1 MAFITKAFDLIY
13 KRLGPTGSDGSQ
25 FGGYLP
31 LDWYYKT
38 TSVPRVDNG
47 FLNFPDDTFTNTY
60 ITTRN
65 SASNANYRAV
75 PWGSTAGD
83 FLWNVLTPSL
93 SYSDTSNVWAFN
105 GVTYQTRFWTR
116 EFVSRSFNSQF
127 QTSGTNVGITSTGS
141 YAVTSSWKIVEPK
154 LLDTTNFSY
163 VFSANGTPFT
173 TTFVGSRYNS
183 VRPDKSGEVAYDITY
198 PALTAGSTS
207 SIDGA
212 YFDQGGGA
220 GITRAE
226 IATSL
231 TNEAAYQ
238 ADNTAAG
245 LKLMTEALKARRLYF
260 PIPVSGSGTTKG
272 TDYWF
277 KKSTGYKSTD
287 LFTDNGGIYN
297 VRFSLKRKIDSD
309 YYPDTS
315 THMTAFI
322 HNVIPQIPSSSA
334 RVPGAD
340 GWYPPVNNIVTIGNQ
355 YNGGPEM
362 TFVDIQTGY
371 YVEKFNFNLIQY
383 GYPAQLCLEVS
394 GSLSDDKYFGIIV
407 DEFEMCKVGVTTDVR
422 FIKPT
427 SIATTII
434 AIQEQGGGLPP
445 GGGG

>member
-13 KRLGPTGSDGSQ
+13 KRLGPTGSISQ
-25 FGGYLP
+25 FVGYLP
-31 LDWYYKT
+31 LDWYNKV
-38 TSVPRVDNG
+38 TSVPRVSQS

-65 SASNANYRAV
+65 TASNATYRAV

-93 SYSDTSNVWAFN
+93 SYNDVTNVHM
-105 GVTYQTRFWTR
+105 GSTYQTRFWVN
-116 EFVSRSFNSQF
+116 EFVSKSFNSQF
-127 QTSGTNVGITSTGS
+127 QTNSTNLGVTITGS

-154 LLDTTNFSY
+154 LIDTTQFSY
-163 VFSANGTPFT
+163 VFSIDGTPVANAY
-173 TTFVGSRYNS
+173 VGSSYNKTGT
-183 VRPDKSGEVAYDITY
+183 DKTDLVSYDISF
-198 PALTAGSTS
+198 PVLSAVATS

-231 TNEAAYQ
+231 TNEAAFQ
-238 ADNTAAG
+238 TNDTAAG
-245 LKLMTEALKARRLYF
+245 LKIMTEALKARRLYF
-260 PIPVSGSGTTKG
+260 PVPVSGSGTPKG

-277 KKSTGYKSTD
+277 KKSTGYKSSD

-297 VRFSLKRKIDSD
+297 VRFSLKRKINSD
-309 YYPDTS
+309 YYPDTN
-315 THMTAFI
+315 TYMTAFI

-334 RVPGAD
+334 RIPGAD
-340 GWYPPVNNIVTIGNQ
+340 GWYPPTNNIVTIGNQ

-371 YVEKFNFNLIQY
+371 FVEKFNFNLIQY

-394 GSLSDDKYFGIIV
+394 GSLADSKYFGIIV
-407 DEFEMCKVGVTTDVR
+407 DEFEMCKVGVTTDAR

-434 AIQEQGGGLPP
+434 AIQEQGGGYTPPP
-445 GGGG
+445 GGG